1 MPFGRAGR
9 KKGRTMLAFLLQL
22 SAEQSILIG
31 VAIVAAL
38 VLLLGLAGE
47 YAEHLMQRPD
57 QESKPDTRA

>member
-1 MPFGRAGR
+1 M
-9 KKGRTMLAFLLQL
+9 MLAFLLQL

-47 YAEHLMQRPD
+47 YAEYLLQRPD

>member
-1 MPFGRAGR
+1 
-9 KKGRTMLAFLLQL
+9 MLAFLLQL

>member
-9 KKGRTMLAFLLQL
+9 KKGCMMLAFLLQL

-31 VAIVAAL
+31 LAIVAAL

-47 YAEHLMQRPD
+47 YADYLSR
-57 QESKPDTRA
+57 SGKP

>member
-1 MPFGRAGR
+1 M
-9 KKGRTMLAFLLQL
+9 MLVFLLQL

-47 YAEHLMQRPD
+47 YADYLSR
-57 QESKPDTRA
+57 SGKS

>member
-1 MPFGRAGR
+1 M
-9 KKGRTMLAFLLQL
+9 MLAFLLQL

-31 VAIVAAL
+31 LAIVAAL

-47 YAEHLMQRPD
+47 YAEYLMQHPD

>member
-1 MPFGRAGR
+1 
-9 KKGRTMLAFLLQL
+9 MLAFLLQL

-31 VAIVAAL
+31 LAIVAAL

-47 YAEHLMQRPD
+47 YAEYLLQHAD

>member
-1 MPFGRAGR
+1 
-9 KKGRTMLAFLLQL
+9 MLAFLLQL

-31 VAIVAAL
+31 LAIVAAL

-47 YAEHLMQRPD
+47 YAEYLLQHSD

>member
-9 KKGRTMLAFLLQL
+9 KKGWMMLAFLLQL
-22 SAEQSILIG
+22 SAEQATLIG
-31 VAIVAAL
+31 LVIVAAL

-47 YAEHLMQRPD
+47 YAEYLMQHPD

>member
-1 MPFGRAGR
+1 
-9 KKGRTMLAFLLQL
+9 MLAFLLQL

-31 VAIVAAL
+31 LAIVAAL

-47 YAEHLMQRPD
+47 YAEHLLQHSD